1 MIEIVRIHTKLPLWD
16 QGGHSKHDLREEQN
30 TKLYKFYLTMENKK
44 PIRKS
49 KHWLQHSTYQYLV

>member
-44 PIRKS
+44 PIK
-49 KHWLQHSTYQYLV
+49 KKANIDYNIQHISI